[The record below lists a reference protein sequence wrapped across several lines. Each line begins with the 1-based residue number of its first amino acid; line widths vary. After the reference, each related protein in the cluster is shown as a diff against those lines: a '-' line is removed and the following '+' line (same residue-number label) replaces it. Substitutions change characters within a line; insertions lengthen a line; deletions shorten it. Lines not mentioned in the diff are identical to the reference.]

1 MIRELGLCAM
11 EDSFI
16 HLVYNAALLLSLSVV
31 YELSYLI
38 PTKNKTINSVISG
51 IIIGAIGLAIMSLP
65 FQLMNGVVFDTRSIL
80 LSVTAYVFGWLPS
93 AIAGIIL
100 IVYRLIMGGSGATAG
115 IAVILISVSIG
126 LLWGKIPYKKNMKL
140 LYFYT
145 MGIAVHTSMLL
156 CMFLLPY
163 ETAVFVIQSIAYSVM
178 LLYPAASVILTLLL
192 TRQKERNETLLKI
205 AETKEQYQNFF
216 INNHAMMMLVDP
228 SNGKIVEVN
237 QAAAFF
243 YGYDVDTLRTMSM
256 DQINVLSKEELFQK
270 MQSAKNKQI
279 RYFEFRHKKADGE
292 IADVEVYSGPI
303 RLNGNTLLYSI
314 IHDITDRLKA
324 RRELMESEK
333 KFRMLIEQAPEAI
346 YIHSDGIILFANP
359 AAVRMLG
366 AENEH
371 QLIGMPAEKLFIS
384 KKVDNLEEYR
394 EKLYRQNE
402 PISFRTEQLLRIDG
416 NAIDVEMSAIPINY
430 QDQPSAI
437 VFARDI
443 SEKIKMEKS
452 QKELEAQLRNQQ
464 KLEAIGT
471 LAGGVAHE
479 INNPLSGIMNYAQ
492 LIYDE
497 LPTDAS
503 SSVYASEIIHE
514 TERISEIVRSLL
526 QFSRQE
532 KQSHSYASIYDIIN
546 HTILLI
552 QTIIKK
558 DQIELILDIEEN
570 LPMIK
575 CRSQQIQQVLMN
587 LLTNARDAL
596 NEKYPG
602 YDENKLILL
611 SCRQLE
617 KDGRRWLRIIVE
629 DRGNGIPLEL
639 REKIFEPFFSTK
651 PKELGTGLG
660 LSISFGIV
668 QDHHGQIT
676 IESELGKYTGF
687 IVDLPVDNGWNLDEK
702 K

>member
-1 MIRELGLCAM
+1 M

-100 IVYRLIMGGSGATAG
+100 IVYRLTMGGSGATAG

-676 IESELGKYTGF
+676 IESELGKYTRF